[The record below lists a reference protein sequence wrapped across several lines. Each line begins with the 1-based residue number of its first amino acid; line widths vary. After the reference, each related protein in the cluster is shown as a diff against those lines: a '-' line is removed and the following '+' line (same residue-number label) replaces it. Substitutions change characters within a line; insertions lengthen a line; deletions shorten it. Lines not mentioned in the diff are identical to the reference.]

1 MFFIDLIGFIPK
13 NYFYIIINMFG
24 TIYLSERDFDFIQG
38 WITCTDLRRK
48 GGGSRS
54 PQKIHLNLVNSH
66 KKKIMDQHM
75 NYLNIRDTCHILC
88 RYQYNKF
95 APVSTL
101 DRLVYSDASLVKVI
115 TKQLNVPVYWFLVV
129 SLLLYEDATLW
140 CGCPIVISSSL
151 SSFLNVWIFILL
163 GGDKGITKL
172 SSPSFVSWG
181 TFEAKIFCDKCCPFL

>member
-1 MFFIDLIGFIPK
+1 
-13 NYFYIIINMFG
+13 MFG
-24 TIYLSERDFDFIQG
+24 TIYLSERDFDFILG

-48 GGGSRS
+48 GGGGGVQITPENPSKLS
-54 PQKIHLNLVNSH
+54 KFTL
-66 KKKIMDQHM
+66 KKIMDQHM

-101 DRLVYSDASLVKVI
+101 ERLVYSDASLVKVI

-163 GGDKGITKL
+163 GGDKGIIKL
-172 SSPSFVSWG
+172 SSPSFVSWR

>member
-1 MFFIDLIGFIPK
+1 
-13 NYFYIIINMFG
+13 
-24 TIYLSERDFDFIQG
+24 
-38 WITCTDLRRK
+38 
-48 GGGSRS
+48 
-54 PQKIHLNLVNSH
+54 
-66 KKKIMDQHM
+66 M

-101 DRLVYSDASLVKVI
+101 ERLVYSDASLVKVI
-115 TKQLNVPVYWFLVV
+115 TKQLDVPVYWFLVV

-163 GGDKGITKL
+163 GGDKGIIKL
-172 SSPSFVSWG
+172 SSPSFVSWR
-181 TFEAKIFCDKCCPFL
+181 TFEAKIFCDKCCPFYRRIGLLSRGKGKITSKSP